1 MKEILFGQ
9 SAQML
14 RGAWIAAAFVIG
26 SAAYLAPPDA
36 CAQSVRLQAQTSE
49 IYDGMPFQLSVVVS
63 DFDESP
69 QPEVDA
75 FAIEDA
81 DVRFLG
87 VSPRISSMTT
97 IINGRR
103 TSKKDVTFVYSYQI
117 TPKREGAYSIPV
129 ITARQGAKTATSEQR
144 VTFAAQTVQ
153 TTPDMKI
160 VLDLPDRKL
169 WVGETFEARIS
180 WYLRKDVSTQSFSL
194 PILQMPDVLDVE
206 EPAPTMQGNSIPLSV
221 GSRQVAF
228 PYARDNVTYRGLEY
242 TRFLITAK
250 LTPLKSGVIT
260 IEPSKVL
267 AELESGTARDAWGF
281 GRTTYKLYRAQDEA
295 RIVEVRELPQN
306 GRPATFSN
314 AMGADYSIRVRAD
327 RTIVKAG
334 DPILLTI
341 DISSPSSLEGLILP
355 SLTDAG
361 LKEQLFGVPNESPIG
376 ENIEGA
382 QKIHIKRFTVP
393 IRVKSDRV
401 TEIPPLSFS
410 YFNPAKEEYSTVR
423 SQPIALSVTASEKVS
438 AADVVGARAAAQG
451 SADADAAGER
461 TQGGSPAQDAPDAAA
476 GGVDLGLMTPG
487 EDVARQSMLKAHL
500 TAILA
505 AIYAFPF
512 AVLGVMQAVRRSRR
526 TRSRCADQRAAA
538 RELSAALAD
547 AQKDNARDA
556 ASKISNAMN
565 QFLKVTQ
572 TPRAPFASLCE
583 QIDVEAYR
591 PDAANRPLTP
601 ETVAALRAEIP
612 KHVPEKYAKWISG
625 LFLCLFCLCAPFSG
639 ASAQAQT
646 AAEQTAGA
654 AAAVSDGQTPGAADQ
669 APGASASG
677 GGDAPAAQHQG
688 AISFETA
695 RAAYRKALET
705 RERSARIAAFKRA
718 QAYFA
723 QLAAASP
730 DDPSYLVN
738 AGNAALGAADM
749 GNAALNYKRALILD
763 PSNEQARGNL
773 AYVQTVQGEKVR
785 LGGNDISSAF
795 FFNRMMMPHRRLI
808 LAALFF
814 ALGILL
820 MLPWS
825 AKSRKVLSFA
835 GIVPLIAWVW
845 LMAGHWTAPQTDEG
859 VIMSEV
865 WLKTAD
871 NPGASNVS
879 ATPLEPGFGVEIL
892 KTRDGWVQ
900 VRYGD
905 GMQGWISQ
913 SAVEHV
919 GGTK

>member
-1 MKEILFGQ
+1 
-9 SAQML
+9 ML
-14 RGAWIAAAFVIG
+14 CRAWIAAALVIG
-26 SAAYLAPPDA
+26 AASYLTPSDA

-69 QPEVDA
+69 QPEVDE

-81 DVRFLG
+81 EVRFLG

-129 ITARQGAKTATSEQR
+129 ITARQGTKTANSEQR

-194 PILQMPDVLDVE
+194 PILQMPDILDVE

-228 PYARDNVTYRGLEY
+228 PYTRDNVTYRGLEY

-250 LTPLKSGVIT
+250 LTPLKSGRIT

-295 RIVEVRELPQN
+295 RTVEVRELPQN

-314 AMGADYSIRVRAD
+314 AMGSDYSIQVRAD

-334 DPILLTI
+334 DPIMLTI

-355 SLTDAG
+355 PLTEAG
-361 LKEQLFGVPNESPIG
+361 LKEQLFGVPHESPIG

-382 QKIHIKRFTVP
+382 QKIHIKRFAVP
-393 IRVKSDRV
+393 VRVKSDRV

-410 YFNPAKEEYSTVR
+410 YFDPATEEYSTVR
-423 SQPIALSVTASEKVS
+423 SQPIALSVTAAEKVS
-438 AADVVGARAAAQG
+438 AADVVGARVAPQG
-451 SADADAAGER
+451 ADATPGAGAGER
-461 TQGGSPAQDAPDAAA
+461 TPGGSPAQDAPDAAA
-476 GGVDLGLMTPG
+476 GGVDLGLMMPG
-487 EDVARQSMLKAHL
+487 EDVARHSMLKAHL
-500 TAILA
+500 TVILA

-512 AVLGVMQAVRRSRR
+512 AVLGVLSAARRHRR
-526 TRSRCADQRAAA
+526 NQSRCCEQRAAA

-572 TPRAPFASLCE
+572 TPRAPFAALCE

-612 KHVPEKYAKWISG
+612 KHVPEKYAKWIAG
-625 LFLCLFCLCAPFSG
+625 LFLGLFCLCAPFAG

-646 AAEQTAGA
+646 ARTPGAAEQTAGA
-654 AAAVSDGQTPGAADQ
+654 E
-669 APGASASG
+669 
-677 GGDAPAAQHQG
+677 APAAQPQD
-688 AISFETA
+688 AVTFESA

-705 RERSARIAAFKRA
+705 RDRAARIAAFKRA
-718 QAYFA
+718 QALFA
-723 QLAAASP
+723 QLAQASP
-730 DDPSYLVN
+730 DDPSHRVN

-763 PSNEQARGNL
+763 PSNEQARSNL
-773 AYVQTVQGEKVR
+773 AYIQSVQGEKVR

-795 FFNRMMMPHRRLI
+795 FFNRMMMPHQRLI

-814 ALGILL
+814 ALGLLL

-825 AKSRKVLSFA
+825 AKSRKVMSFA
-835 GIVPLIAWVW
+835 GIVPLIAWIW
-845 LMAGHWTAPQTDEG
+845 LMAGHWTAPQIDEG

-879 ATPLEPGFGVEIL
+879 AAPLEPGFGVEIL

-900 VRYGD
+900 VRCGD
-905 GMQGWISQ
+905 GMQGWINQ

-919 GGTK
+919 GGTE